1 MNEINLTDDIVT
13 KKKRTK
19 VGMYI
24 PFSGGFDSAYSI
36 LTLLDSISKE
46 DDSIYDFT
54 INLLSINAS
63 CTYPKKMREPLA
75 REQLLSY
82 FKTEYPNVSIRHE
95 EVSIDTSK
103 FHTWGAGMK
112 LHQFYAVM
120 MALNVD
126 VSLYDKVRIE
136 LSYICG
142 DQIAAYQ
149 REIEEIILNA
159 LVIANVTKTRKDIED
174 NVRIV
179 FPHVTKYKEDI
190 LIDFIKRDMKHTEY
204 GMHLMDICSTC
215 EGIDMTNDNCGT
227 CNPCKCLKSALL
239 NIYNNFITR
248 DLNDEIRLVA
258 LDIYKK
264 RFATS
269 PIREKLFIDNQ
280 KKLEEIATPLGRHP
294 MRKTY
299 QI

>member
-1 MNEINLTDDIVT
+1 M
-13 KKKRTK
+13 
-19 VGMYI
+19 
-24 PFSGGFDSAYSI
+24 
-36 LTLLDSISKE
+36 DSISKE

-126 VSLYDKVRIE
+126 VSLYDKVGIE

-280 KKLEEIATPLGRHP
+280 KKLEEIAIPLGRHP